1 MVNLTY
7 ERKEQT
13 GAIVVSEQG
22 ANRKDR
28 YSSWSYLCYFASL
41 LEQDLL
47 SDNSDYETCV
57 FIN

>member
-28 YSSWSYLCYFASL
+28 YTSVSYGSYFIDQ
-41 LEQDLL
+41 LELDLL
-47 SDNSDYETCV
+47 GSSSDYDYVTL
-57 FIN
+57 IN